1 MTANIAAA
9 IVTLVAAL
17 TLIVV
22 GFAVYADKALP
33 DCESEPGICIVT
45 P

>member
-9 IVTLVAAL
+9 ICVTVTALV
-17 TLIVV
+17 LIVV
-22 GFAVYADKALP
+22 GFAVYAEDTFP
-33 DCESEPGICIVT
+33 DCESEPGICIVM